1 MYTCAGARTRSDAAE
16 RALINATRLL
26 RALTRRRTDVVLV
39 QNPPSIP
46 TLAVALLSARI
57 TGARV
62 VIDWHNLGFNMLEH
76 GGRAPAWMV
85 GAARVYERVCA
96 RMANKHLS
104 VTNALATW
112 LRDHFGVRA
121 AVVHDRPHGSF
132 ARMDRASKLQARA
145 RLPLDAP
152 WLADASTALVVSATS
167 WTADE
172 DFDVLLDAMAEYA
185 RVGQGPR
192 VVLVVTGK
200 GPLRARFEA
209 SARSRAAAWETRVC
223 VRTAWLSHD
232 DYALLLGAADVGV
245 SMHTSTSGLDLPMKV
260 LDFFGA
266 GLPVLAVRF
275 ACLDELVTPA
285 NGRTFSTANEC
296 AMELAA
302 MLRGYPEGA
311 VVLDE
316 LRAGIGG
323 KGWDANWD
331 EHAWPVL
338 RKEAQRAIK
347 RRREQPWWWR
357 GFALGALV
365 VAVALALLLALGVAR
380 WAASWVTRAS

>member
-1 MYTCAGARTRSDAAE
+1 
-16 RALINATRLL
+16 
-26 RALTRRRTDVVLV
+26 
-39 QNPPSIP
+39 
-46 TLAVALLSARI
+46 
-57 TGARV
+57 
-62 VIDWHNLGFNMLEH
+62 
-76 GGRAPAWMV
+76 
-85 GAARVYERVCA
+85 VYERVCA
-96 RMANKHLS
+96 RCANKHLS
-104 VTNALATW
+104 VTLALATW

-121 AVVHDRPHGSF
+121 SVVHDRPHGSF
-132 ARMDRASKLQARA
+132 ARRMDRASKLQARA

-152 WLADASTALVVSATS
+152 WLADAATALVVSATS

-172 DFDVLLDAMAEYA
+172 DFDVLLGAMAQYA
-185 RVGQGPR
+185 RAGTGPR

-200 GPLRARFEA
+200 GPLRARFETN
-209 SARSRAAAWETRVC
+209 ARAGAAAWDGRVC

-266 GLPVLAVRF
+266 GLPVLAARF

-285 NGRTFSTANEC
+285 NGRTFSTASEC
-296 AMELAA
+296 ATELAA

-311 VVLDE
+311 AVLDE

-338 RKEAQRAIK
+338 RKEAQRAIN
-347 RRREQPWWWR
+347 RRREQPWR
-357 GFALGALV
+357 QRLCVVVVVVVVV
-365 VAVALALLLALGVAR
+365 VAVLAAWLQR
-380 WAASWVTRAS
+380 R